1 MDSSR
6 KREIERITALTL
18 AGAER
23 AAAAFAQLA
32 NGSVTAAMPVV
43 ISSSRDE
50 SPLAARNV
58 GDEGTTGVF
67 FEFEG
72 CLDALVGI
80 LFPAGASEA
89 LVRSVI
95 GIGSGPLDPEIVESA
110 LMEVGNILASHVA
123 SGIAD
128 ALQSRLLPSI
138 PALFASRAE
147 REFAEWVGRVVGPDA
162 PSFESSLRAAD
173 GSAVGRLVIVPT
185 GSLGGSAS

>member
-1 MDSSR
+1 MNDSR
-6 KREIERITALTL
+6 KRAIERLTELTL
-18 AGAER
+18 AGAVR

-32 NGSVTAAMPVV
+32 NAP
-43 ISSSRDE
+43 ISAVPTIVGPSSR
-50 SPLAARNV
+50 V
-58 GDEGTTGVF
+58 GGSDAGPAGSDEGATGVF

-80 LFPAGASEA
+80 LFPAGASDA

-95 GIGSGPLDPEIVESA
+95 GIGSGPLDPQIVESA

-138 PALFASRAE
+138 PALFARHAE

-162 PSFESSLRAAD
+162 TLFESALRAAD

-185 GSLGGSAS
+185 GELGESAS